1 MQHVHILCV
10 GFQWPMSRPSARRIL
25 SIHPCTVWPACVIP
39 TITKPIKADT
49 LCIWQSFGL
58 WSSWDQ
64 PWEVTVDPGSHLLPE
79 HPRVSTVL
87 AISVIFVAPSQI
99 SWSRFPKLTI
109 CIPSTRS
116 ASVKLSKLRQE
127 PPSGDLWEKCLPSK
141 ESCVRIFV
149 TTSSSLVPLHTI
161 HTYQSR
167 VMRRKAI
174 YTCGPDSES
183 NAFNFLSW

>member
-1 MQHVHILCV
+1 MFWGDENSVCAIGKYILSVWWTFSWRTVTSVPPLPPQEKLSVPTALEFARYNPKQLVSMVDLGTCNMFTYYV
-10 GFQWPMSRPSARRIL
+10 LVSCQWPMSRPSARRIL

-116 ASVKLSKLRQE
+116 ASVKLS
-127 PPSGDLWEKCLPSK
+127 
-141 ESCVRIFV
+141 
-149 TTSSSLVPLHTI
+149 
-161 HTYQSR
+161 
-167 VMRRKAI
+167 
-174 YTCGPDSES
+174 
-183 NAFNFLSW
+183 